1 MKAMNSI
8 TNMNNTEMQELI
20 RDLVS
25 LNTRI
30 IGVLEYIVGKLDGDY
45 QDMRILIEE
54 IAEAAE
60 LYVEMERNNE

>member
-1 MKAMNSI
+1 MYSI
-8 TNMNNTEMQELI
+8 SKMNNDEMQELI

-30 IGVLEYIVGKLDGDY
+30 IGVLEYVVGKIDGDY
-45 QDMRILIEE
+45 QDIRILIEE

-60 LYVEMERNNE
+60 LYVELEGNE

>member
-1 MKAMNSI
+1 
-8 TNMNNTEMQELI
+8 MNNTEMQELI

-30 IGVLEYIVGKLDGDY
+30 IGVLEYVVGKIDGDY

-60 LYVEMERNNE
+60 LYVEMERN

>member
-1 MKAMNSI
+1 MNSI
-8 TNMNNTEMQELI
+8 SKMNNQEMQELI

-60 LYVEMERNNE
+60 LYVEMERNE

>member
-1 MKAMNSI
+1 MNSI
-8 TNMNNTEMQELI
+8 SKMNNQEMQELI

-45 QDMRILIEE
+45 QDMRMLIEE

-60 LYVEMERNNE
+60 LYVEMERNE

>member
-1 MKAMNSI
+1 
-8 TNMNNTEMQELI
+8 MNNQEMQELV

-45 QDMRILIEE
+45 QDMRMLIEE

-60 LYVEMERNNE
+60 LYVEMERDA

>member
-30 IGVLEYIVGKLDGDY
+30 IGVLEYVVGKIDGDY

-60 LYVEMERNNE
+60 LYVEMERNE

>member
-1 MKAMNSI
+1 MNSI
-8 TNMNNTEMQELI
+8 SKMNNQEMQELV

-45 QDMRILIEE
+45 QDMRMLIEE

-60 LYVEMERNNE
+60 LYVEMERNE

>member
-1 MKAMNSI
+1 
-8 TNMNNTEMQELI
+8 MNNTEMQELI

-30 IGVLEYIVGKLDGDY
+30 IGVLEYVVGKIDGDY

-60 LYVEMERNNE
+60 LYVEMERDA

>member
-1 MKAMNSI
+1 
-8 TNMNNTEMQELI
+8 MNNDEMQELI

-30 IGVLEYIVGKLDGDY
+30 IGVLEYVVGKIDGDY

-60 LYVEMERNNE
+60 LYLELERNE

>member
-8 TNMNNTEMQELI
+8 SSMNNQEMQELI

-30 IGVLEYIVGKLDGDY
+30 IGVLEYVVGKIDGDY

>member
-30 IGVLEYIVGKLDGDY
+30 IGVLEYVVGKIDGDY

-60 LYVEMERNNE
+60 LYVEMERN

>member
-1 MKAMNSI
+1 MNSI
-8 TNMNNTEMQELI
+8 SKMNNQEMQELV

-30 IGVLEYIVGKLDGDY
+30 IGVLEYVVGKIDGDY
-45 QDMRILIEE
+45 QDMRMLIEE

-60 LYVEMERNNE
+60 LYVEMERNE